1 MFKKLN
7 PMKKKP
13 KSKNTNIQTFSQ
25 WETMQLQYL
34 PHLSVLNV
42 RAQTRHSNYEDC
54 YELKKNWLLTV
65 S

>member
-1 MFKKLN
+1 MFKKFN

-25 WETMQLQYL
+25 WQTMQLKYL
-34 PHLSVLNV
+34 HQLTGLDV
-42 RAQTRHSNYEDC
+42 RAQIRHSNYEDC